1 MPPKKRPK
9 SANTSTTARGN
20 NERPARPKKTPK
32 GAQSPTQSSSSGRRS
47 STATS
52 SSSSST
58 PLFPTTATTGSSLQE
73 DAKEEEATFGDMT
86 DASLAADGVLVEIS
100 VDDELERAT
109 TTAVV
114 GGDEDTTNNTSSTVD
129 NDVVVVVDNDVMFI
143 KHVPRMRQPTVL
155 TPLTPSTTTI
165 PSLIDL
171 TRAGLNP
178 GGYTESL
185 FVAKTSKESGAYS
198 HHETPTG
205 LRIAPKCSDGT
216 FGIDQLVLLVQR
228 RNKKE
233 ITSVVKLMPRLA
245 CSRMVLLHF
254 IFINMLVQTRV
265 HAHVIFV
272 VQTRNMCAQVAQFHL
287 ARARATYFRCALHRQ
302 GSRWQLV
309 RLRPLLKRKK

>member
-58 PLFPTTATTGSSLQE
+58 SLFPTTATTGSSLQE
-73 DAKEEEATFGDMT
+73 DAEEEEATFGDMT
-86 DASLAADGVLVEIS
+86 DASLAADRVLVEIS

-155 TPLTPSTTTI
+155 TPHTPSTTTI

-178 GGYTESL
+178 G
-185 FVAKTSKESGAYS
+185 
-198 HHETPTG
+198 
-205 LRIAPKCSDGT
+205 
-216 FGIDQLVLLVQR
+216 
-228 RNKKE
+228 
-233 ITSVVKLMPRLA
+233 
-245 CSRMVLLHF
+245 
-254 IFINMLVQTRV
+254 
-265 HAHVIFV
+265 
-272 VQTRNMCAQVAQFHL
+272 
-287 ARARATYFRCALHRQ
+287 
-302 GSRWQLV
+302 
-309 RLRPLLKRKK
+309 

>member
-20 NERPARPKKTPK
+20 NKRPALPKKRPKT
-32 GAQSPTQSSSSGRRS
+32 AQSPTQSSSSGRRS

-58 PLFPTTATTGSSLQE
+58 SLFPTTATTGSSLQE
-73 DAKEEEATFGDMT
+73 DAEEEEATFGDMT

-114 GGDEDTTNNTSSTVD
+114 GGDEANTSSTVD
-129 NDVVVVVDNDVMFI
+129 NDVVVVVDNEVMFI

-155 TPLTPSTTTI
+155 TPLAPSTTTI

-185 FVAKTSKESGAYS
+185 F
-198 HHETPTG
+198 
-205 LRIAPKCSDGT
+205 GT
-216 FGIDQLVLLVQR
+216 FIQGKR
-228 RNKKE
+228 
-233 ITSVVKLMPRLA
+233 S
-245 CSRMVLLHF
+245 
-254 IFINMLVQTRV
+254 
-265 HAHVIFV
+265 FV
-272 VQTRNMCAQVAQFHL
+272 RTEREEVSEV
-287 ARARATYFRCALHRQ
+287 
-302 GSRWQLV
+302 
-309 RLRPLLKRKK
+309 LRPQQM

>member
-20 NERPARPKKTPK
+20 NKRPALPKKRPKT
-32 GAQSPTQSSSSGRRS
+32 AQSPTQSSSSGRRS

-73 DAKEEEATFGDMT
+73 DAEEEEATFGDMT

-185 FVAKTSKESGAYS
+185 FVAKTRKDSGAYS

-216 FGIDQLVLLVQR
+216 FGIDQLLLGGPESEHYTFHYGDETKLDTEQSTWDGRPVR
-228 RNKKE
+228 HRIPE
-233 ITSVVKLMPRLA
+233 IPPDKGDKD
-245 CSRMVLLHF
+245 
-254 IFINMLVQTRV
+254 
-265 HAHVIFV
+265 
-272 VQTRNMCAQVAQFHL
+272 QFD
-287 ARARATYFRCALHRQ
+287 
-302 GSRWQLV
+302 
-309 RLRPLLKRKK
+309 